1 MITFALQKFHI
12 MAEKERYDTERM
24 IMRAQYAM
32 SLIEDSWRGGNLS
45 DMERE
50 DFKSQ
55 IAELLQGMTTLL
67 DSNTRLGQELADAK
81 KDLDAA
87 RDDLS
92 KANKKIGVLE
102 SEIKYLKGKQNASNR
117 HRYGDNGEKNI
128 NGTSKSKGRT
138 KDEDENDYIENEGR
152 NVTPATEGD
161 SSSSETSNT
170 ESPKAP
176 VEKSPRDTSNRPD
189 HYNTMHADVYVEHDC
204 DLDALKAMGLTFIR
218 YSRPIDQFDRIS
230 VIRQD
235 RYKTA
240 WVRDKDGKEFDV
252 FDLIKLLYKVELEN
266 IFFHRTEQEVVKAR
280 KQEAIPILSQLLQ
293 KATELLKMSDSK
305 QVTISEKLHQALKYM
320 INNWQEL
327 YGYVNIG
334 NVLIDNNCCERAV
347 RPFTNLRKNF
357 GGFSSEA
364 GARVAAIYLTF
375 VETCKL
381 MKKTALD
388 FFKGFFGMTTSGR
401 TDYELIV
408 QELLC

>member
-1 MITFALQKFHI
+1 MV
-12 MAEKERYDTERM
+12 
-24 IMRAQYAM
+24 
-32 SLIEDSWRGGNLS
+32 SLI
-45 DMERE
+45 
-50 DFKSQ
+50 
-55 IAELLQGMTTLL
+55 A
-67 DSNTRLGQELADAK
+67 
-81 KDLDAA
+81 
-87 RDDLS
+87 
-92 KANKKIGVLE
+92 
-102 SEIKYLKGKQNASNR
+102 
-117 HRYGDNGEKNI
+117 
-128 NGTSKSKGRT
+128 
-138 KDEDENDYIENEGR
+138 
-152 NVTPATEGD
+152 
-161 SSSSETSNT
+161 
-170 ESPKAP
+170 
-176 VEKSPRDTSNRPD
+176 
-189 HYNTMHADVYVEHDC
+189 
-204 DLDALKAMGLTFIR
+204 FI
-218 YSRPIDQFDRIS
+218 
-230 VIRQD
+230 
-235 RYKTA
+235 
-240 WVRDKDGKEFDV
+240 
-252 FDLIKLLYKVELEN
+252 DLIKLLYKVELEN

-280 KQEAIPILSQLLQ
+280 KQEAILILSQLLQ

>member
-1 MITFALQKFHI
+1 MAISSKDIETLWGRYQSEGVSKVVSVSQYFEANGIPYHVFEKWYKMRFRQPDVVDCVVDGVPDDA

-50 DFKSQ
+50 DFKRQ
-55 IAELLQGMTTLL
+55 IADFVSAL
-67 DSNTRLGQELADAK
+67 
-81 KDLDAA
+81 
-87 RDDLS
+87 RDF
-92 KANKKIGVLE
+92 
-102 SEIKYLKGKQNASNR
+102 
-117 HRYGDNGEKNI
+117 
-128 NGTSKSKGRT
+128 
-138 KDEDENDYIENEGR
+138 KDEMAG
-152 NVTPATEGD
+152 A
-161 SSSSETSNT
+161 
-170 ESPKAP
+170 
-176 VEKSPRDTSNRPD
+176 
-189 HYNTMHADVYVEHDC
+189 
-204 DLDALKAMGLTFIR
+204 FI
-218 YSRPIDQFDRIS
+218 
-230 VIRQD
+230 
-235 RYKTA
+235 
-240 WVRDKDGKEFDV
+240 
-252 FDLIKLLYKVELEN
+252 DLIKLLYKVELEN